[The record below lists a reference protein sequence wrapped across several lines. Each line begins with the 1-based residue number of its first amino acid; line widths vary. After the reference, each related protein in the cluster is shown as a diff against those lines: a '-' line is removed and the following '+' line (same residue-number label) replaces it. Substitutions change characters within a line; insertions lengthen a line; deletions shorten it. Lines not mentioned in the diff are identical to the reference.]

1 MRVTTVTIQY
11 NDIPRSRWS
20 VAAAKGVTPNS
31 SDSTDPLTPGLL
43 VHALFLLPHRH
54 DAEQNRPAFK
64 QGQAPRFSTR
74 LQILPHV
81 QLPAPGS
88 RENWSPSS
96 KRRRLELPLKLAILG
111 VDTCLPVFTNA
122 PHGV

>member
-1 MRVTTVTIQY
+1 MTYDT
-11 NDIPRSRWS
+11 SRWS
-20 VAAAKGVTPNS
+20 VAAAKGVIPNS

-43 VHALFLLPHRH
+43 VRALFLLLHRH

-88 RENWSPSS
+88 RENWSSSS